1 MKLKKK
7 NIDCKKN
14 QRQKKKKSKA
24 LLQWIVL
31 CEEGYSETPSS
42 FSL

>member
-7 NIDCKKN
+7 EHWLQKKP
-14 QRQKKKKSKA
+14 KTKKKSKA